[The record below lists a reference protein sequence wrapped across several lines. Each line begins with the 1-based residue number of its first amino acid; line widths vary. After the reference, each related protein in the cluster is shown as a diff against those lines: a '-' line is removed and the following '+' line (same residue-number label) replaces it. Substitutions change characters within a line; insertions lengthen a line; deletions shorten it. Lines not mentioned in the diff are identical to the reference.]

1 MFVKAVKSYRDLEV
15 WQKGVG
21 LAVQVCQ
28 MARHFPAFERF
39 GLAAQLQRSALSIP
53 ANIAEGWGRGSTNEF
68 VWFLKVAKGS
78 LHELETHLIVAHQLG
93 YLSAQRLEEFL
104 EETETISRMLL
115 ALIRTLRK
123 H

>member
-1 MFVKAVKSYRDLEV
+1 MLVKKVKSYRDLEV
-15 WQKGVG
+15 WRKGVE
-21 LAVQVCQ
+21 LAVRVCH
-28 MARHFPAFERF
+28 MARHFPASERF
-39 GLAAQLQRSALSIP
+39 GLVAQIQRSALSVP

-93 YLSAQRLEEFL
+93 YLTTQRLDEL
-104 EETETISRMLL
+104 LGETETISRMLL
-115 ALIRTLRK
+115 ALIRNLRK

>member
-1 MFVKAVKSYRDLEV
+1 MLVKAVKSYRDLEV
-15 WQKGVG
+15 WRKGVE
-21 LAVQVCQ
+21 LAVRVCHT
-28 MARHFPAFERF
+28 ARHFPASERF
-39 GLAAQLQRSALSIP
+39 GLVAQIQRSALSVP

-93 YLSAQRLEEFL
+93 YLTTQRLDEL
-104 EETETISRMLL
+104 LRETETISRMLL
-115 ALIRTLRK
+115 ALIRNLRK

>member
-1 MFVKAVKSYRDLEV
+1 MKSYRDLEV
-15 WQKGVG
+15 WRKGVE
-21 LAVQVCQ
+21 LAVQVCHT
-28 MARHFPAFERF
+28 ARHFPASERF
-39 GLAAQLQRSALSIP
+39 GLVAQIQRSALSVP

-93 YLSAQRLEEFL
+93 YLTTQRLDEL
-104 EETETISRMLL
+104 LGETETISRMLL
-115 ALIRTLRK
+115 ALIRNLRK